1 MNYYH
6 FVLADIFLLSV
17 LFMFYISERSM
28 GPSHVSIF
36 HAFSSDTLNSRYRNL
51 SLDVFPSDLCTS
63 FQHNLQ
69 FESVELMEVKCKN
82 ISILPWW
89 CYIIVIVRFFIF
101 IYSIWNLVFGSWFVP
116 GGKGEN
122 GDIDNLKS
130 VRYIGVNMS
139 IIVSDDPIY
148 RLFKIIESI
157 FLTLYQFLSSF
168 LLISPVISINIFV
181 AKLY

>member
-1 MNYYH
+1 MMLYYSYCE
-6 FVLADIFLLSV
+6 I
-17 LFMFYISERSM
+17 
-28 GPSHVSIF
+28 
-36 HAFSSDTLNSRYRNL
+36 
-51 SLDVFPSDLCTS
+51 
-63 FQHNLQ
+63 
-69 FESVELMEVKCKN
+69 
-82 ISILPWW
+82 
-89 CYIIVIVRFFIF
+89 FFIF

-130 VRYIGVNMS
+130 VQYIGVNMS

-168 LLISPVISINIFV
+168 LLISPVISIFSINIFV
-181 AKLY
+181 AKLYWIYCCRCYFFYNDTSSLLIISPPPTSSRNHPENVLQKKFPSFAHSLQK